1 MRRNVRLPP
10 FLYPNPSR
18 VQLAVAAAGGI
29 RALLRKRGECGK
41 YQLSTGR
48 FADEGFGTPPECR
61 ADFRNPRDGPVRMR
75 LSRAAGRRT
84 AEPKGR
90 EFMDIRVI
98 RDYFGRVKPHHLR
111 GETMRALSA
120 ALTGLKGVVALNA
133 PLSTEIRSYIRE
145 ASQLLARDEQ
155 IKKHLKA
162 PLIYQA
168 GQERQLFAVL
178 AGVYKALLEETGRE
192 DHDAALA
199 RKQKID
205 HAYNLGM
212 KLLSQG
218 DVSEADAAF
227 SEAIRFYRDED
238 KLFLLIGKAL
248 LEAGEVRRAVA
259 RLQEGL
265 ESLPGDPEL
274 QALLTKAVAHGRK
287 DEPSAAQ

>member
-1 MRRNVRLPP
+1 M
-10 FLYPNPSR
+10 
-18 VQLAVAAAGGI
+18 
-29 RALLRKRGECGK
+29 RKRGECGK
-41 YQLSTGR
+41 YQFSTGR

-61 ADFRNPRDGPVRMR
+61 ADFRNPCDGPVRMR
-75 LSRAAGRRT
+75 CSRAAGRRT
-84 AEPKGR
+84 AEPRTKGR

-178 AGVYKALLEETGRE
+178 AGVYKAILDETGRE

-218 DVSEADAAF
+218 DVSGADAAF
-227 SEAIRFYRDED
+227 SEAMRLYRDED
-238 KLFLLIGKAL
+238 RLFLLIGKAL
-248 LEAGEVRRAVA
+248 LEAGEMRRAA
-259 RLQEGL
+259 SCLQQGL
-265 ESLPGDPEL
+265 ENVPGDPEL

-287 DEPSAAQ
+287 DDPSAAQ